1 MVYRLEH
8 GIRGYHEHYPDDFDF
23 EDPDEEPVANP
34 AISSDFPVAG
44 GVGDLDA

>member
-23 EDPDEEPVANP
+23 EDLDEAPVADP
-34 AISSDFPVAG
+34 ATSSDSTVADDI
-44 GVGDLDA
+44 GDLDA

>member
-23 EDPDEEPVANP
+23 EDLDEDAVTNPAMSSDSPVA
-34 AISSDFPVAG
+34 D
-44 GVGDLDA
+44 GVEALDA